1 MNIAKNLQKIL
12 IQNRQP
18 PVSNVISQRNYAFKS
33 DLKIKW
39 VRPEKIPSYKA
50 VKSGDLSPIPEID
63 QNQYQLAYRD
73 CKGLKDAP
81 EIVQKLFTLEFA
93 PHSKIIQSYLKDLTT
108 SVQRHPYDR
117 GSIESRIARWTGAI
131 RALQEVMEQY
141 PRNKKLKVQLKEM
154 IDQRKKH
161 LKYLRRWDYKKF
173 EWLLENLDIV
183 YKPPPK
189 EFHWIT
195 RKDSLRKLTEK
206 YYKDTVEGKLN
217 EYKLVLQEQQPAFLE
232 EKIRSLEFIKS
243 EQESCGVQVT
253 VTDEEIENVK
263 QQLADLLKKRDFT
276 VKED

>member
-50 VKSGDLSPIPEID
+50 VKSGDLAPIPEID